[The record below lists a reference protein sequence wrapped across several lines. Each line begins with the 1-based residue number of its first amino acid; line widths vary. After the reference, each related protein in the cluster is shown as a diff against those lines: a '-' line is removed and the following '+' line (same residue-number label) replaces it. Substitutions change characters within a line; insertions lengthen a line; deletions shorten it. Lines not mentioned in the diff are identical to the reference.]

1 MALRDSVGS
10 SIFVACGYLFGCA
23 DAVDA
28 ELATMEEGLALALQW
43 SPLSVSVETDCD
55 EVVAL
60 VQSSTPNMSR
70 YTSRAQNIRELLQER
85 DVSIVKI
92 SREANSMSHGLAQ
105 LGREQ
110 VKTAVWL
117 RNFPQ
122 KIAIA
127 MNTDCISIAS

>member
-60 VQSSTPNMSR
+60 VQSSTPNMSL
-70 YTSRAQNIRELLQER
+70 YTSRAQNIRELLQES

-92 SREANSMSHGLAQ
+92 SREANSVSHGLAQ

-117 RNFPQ
+117 RNFP
-122 KIAIA
+122 
-127 MNTDCISIAS
+127 